1 MSLQYVIDGY
11 NIINHPKFIPARRS
25 YVSIQSALLDFI
37 LANKFTGS
45 NKNKIT
51 VVFDGYPAPIALRE
65 SGDISVVFSRRISA
79 DEKIKRMVEESA
91 GRGSI
96 IVVTDDGEIKCAVR
110 ALGAR
115 VQGIEEFVK
124 SKAGRVISA
133 ADKEQSKDLPSYG
146 QMQRI
151 NEELRKLW
159 LEN

>member
-11 NIINHPKFIPARRS
+11 NIINHPKFVPARRS

-37 LANKFTGS
+37 LNNKLTGS

-51 VVFDGYPAPIALRE
+51 VVFDGYPAPIALRAG
-65 SGDISVVFSRRISA
+65 GDISVVFSRGISA

-110 ALGAR
+110 VLGAR
-115 VQGIEEFVK
+115 VESIEEFVK
-124 SKAGRVISA
+124 SKVGRVIPG
-133 ADKEQSKDLPSYG
+133 ADKEPPKDLPSHNE
-146 QMQRI
+146 MQRI

-159 LEN
+159 LE